1 MNKLRVGIVGCGGI
15 ANGKHMPGLSKV
27 SDACEMVAFCDL
39 IEERAIQAAK
49 QYGVPGAKV
58 TTNYMDIAN
67 DPDIDVVHVLTP
79 NREHSFISIAMLEHG
94 KHVMCEKPM
103 AINAVEA
110 KKMLEAAE
118 KSGKKLTIGYQ
129 HRQYLEAKKLKALI
143 EKDTLGEIYYAKAI
157 SLRRRGIP
165 TWGVFMNKEEQGGGT
180 LIDIETHAL
189 DLTLWLMDNYE
200 PEMVIGS
207 TFQKLGNQPGL
218 ANPWGEFDHN
228 AFTVEDAGFGMVKM
242 KNGATIMLESSWA
255 LNLTD
260 TPFGSVFCGT
270 KGGATYL
277 NGKLE
282 LNGEEESSLYTKQ
295 FEKMKGVAFYDGTS
309 DDNVLNEQRQWMTA
323 LQNGTDP
330 CVLPKQAYVV
340 SQILDAVYESARTN
354 KPIYF
359 K

>member
-1 MNKLRVGIVGCGGI
+1 MAKLRVGIVGCGGI
-15 ANGKHMPGLSKV
+15 ANGKHFPGLTKNN
-27 SDACEMVAFCDL
+27 DLCEIVAVCDL
-39 IEERAIQAAK
+39 IEERAVETAK
-49 QYGVPGAKV
+49 RFGLSGVKI
-58 TTNYMDIAN
+58 TTDYMDIAN

-79 NREHSFISIAMLEHG
+79 NREHSFITVAMLEHG

-103 AINAVEA
+103 AINPAEA
-110 KKMLEAAE
+110 KKMLDAAE

-129 HRQYLEAKKLKALI
+129 HRQFPETQRLKNLI
-143 EKDTLGEIYYAKAI
+143 QKDALGEIYYAKAI

-200 PEMVIGS
+200 PEMVVG
-207 TFQKLGNQPGL
+207 TTYQKLGNQPGL
-218 ANPWGEFDHN
+218 ANPWGPFDHN
-228 AFTVEDAGFGMVKM
+228 AFTVEDAGFGMVRM

-260 TPFGSVFCGT
+260 VPFGTVLCGT

-277 NGKLE
+277 DEKLE
-282 LNGEEESSLYTKQ
+282 INGEEDGGLYTKN
-295 FEKMKGVAFYDGTS
+295 FSKMGGVAFYEGLS
-309 DDNVLNEQRQWMTA
+309 DDQVYNEQRQWLLA
-323 LQNGTDP
+323 LQNGKDP

-340 SQILDAVYESARTN
+340 SQILEAVYESGRTG
-354 KPIYF
+354 KPVYF
-359 K
+359 D